1 MTHLDLELFTKAGTD
16 VEAGQYRV
24 LAALHAATQDLRH
37 SKLYP
42 GFTDVVELTS
52 MLETILQL
60 GEQFRTHS
68 PRILKGVDLEKKSL
82 IFDTVAADSES
93 IEKMFALITWALPQL
108 RTLREEG
115 AAVYD
120 FVNEHMKIGEVG
132 IVPLYRDE
140 GYVLIPEHRAQLFH
154 VLRYEMSLF
163 TAEDEQY
170 RAMRTVEIDTLNED
184 AVLRAP
190 EDVKL
195 ELVAVNKELPNPA
208 TFICDTDLDFSFEA
222 TILPVAK
229 RKLMRYLVS

>member
-1 MTHLDLELFTKAGTD
+1 MSHLDLELFTKAGTD
-16 VEAGQYRV
+16 IESGQYRI
-24 LAALHAATQDLRH
+24 LAALHSTTQELRH

-42 GFTDVVELTS
+42 GFADVMELTS
-52 MLETILQL
+52 MLETILRL

-68 PRILKGVDLEKKSL
+68 PRTLKGVDLEKNTL

-93 IEKMFALITWALPQL
+93 IEKMFNLITWAMPLL
-108 RTLREEG
+108 KLLKEEG

-140 GYVLIPEHRAQLFH
+140 GYVLIPEHRAHMFH

-170 RAMRTVEIDTLNED
+170 RAMRTVEIDTVEED

-208 TFICDTDLDFSFEA
+208 TFICATDLDFSFEA

>member
-1 MTHLDLELFTKAGTD
+1 MTQLDLELFTKAGTD
-16 VEAGQYRV
+16 VEAGQYRI
-24 LAALHAATQDLRH
+24 LAALHTTTQNLRH

-42 GFTDVVELTS
+42 DLANVVELTN
-52 MLETILQL
+52 MLETIVRL
-60 GEQFRTHS
+60 GEQFRTHA
-68 PRILKGVDLEKKSL
+68 PRTLKGVDLEKNAL

-93 IEKMFALITWALPQL
+93 IEKMFALITWALPHL
-108 RTLREEG
+108 KALKEEG
-115 AAVYD
+115 AAMYD

-140 GYVLIPEHRAQLFH
+140 GYVLIPEHRVQLFH
-154 VLRYEMSLF
+154 VLRYELSLF

-184 AVLRAP
+184 TVLRAP

-195 ELVAVNKELPNPA
+195 ELVTVNKELPNPA